1 MTNYERV
8 HLSESKKKKKCISH
22 LCVQLSLGYDSEKG
36 SMNFD

>member
-8 HLSESKKKKKCISH
+8 HLSESKKKKCISY
-22 LCVQLSLGYDSEKG
+22 LCVQLRLGYDSEKG